1 MSLINSEPLKVTP
14 LVQDFTIPDH
24 DYRFNL
30 FAVRPLLM
38 LYNDPVG
45 TFTFTLKD
53 GADVLASF
61 DFDMQ
66 YFKDNT
72 DFLNNQFHYGFFKI
86 PLKAVLNS
94 YRTYTLELSS
104 SGYTFDGTSY
114 ISWLKEFEDITNTFT
129 DDTIWSYREK
139 PFGYQLW
146 GHTMSRVL
154 NFNDSFSSATL
165 PIIEGTVAY
174 GQFSSTAEYE
184 SEVGLPQ
191 GGSVFYNTTLG
202 VIQYYDDVTA
212 SWIVQAQAGQV
223 QGTRGAPIA
232 ITAGGGITATQYQVE
247 TVYVEGSGGAVDIT
261 ANPQIS
267 VGNND
272 GDELI
277 LIGTSDANTLQLDDG
292 NGLSLNGAMLLVNNS
307 VIRLQWDGT
316 LWLETAR
323 RD

>member
-1 MSLINSEPLKVTP
+1 MSLINNETLRTTA
-14 LVQDFTIPDH
+14 LIQEFTIDQ
-24 DYRFNL
+24 YRLNL
-30 FAVRPLLM
+30 FAVRPLLL

-45 TFTFTLKD
+45 TFTLSLKD
-53 GADVLASF
+53 AGNIIAET
-61 DFDMQ
+61 DFDMDYLKSNAGFLDDQ
-66 YFKDNT
+66 Y
-72 DFLNNQFHYGFFKI
+72 HYGFFKI
-86 PLKAVLNS
+86 PMQAVLHKNIN
-94 YRTYTLELSS
+94 YTLELSS
-104 SGYTFDGTSY
+104 SGYTFDGSSY
-114 ISWLKEFEDITNTFT
+114 IGWIKEFEDITNTFT

-146 GHTMSRVL
+146 GHDMSRVL
-154 NFNDSFSSATL
+154 DFNDSHSSATL

-174 GQFSSTAEYE
+174 GQFASTAEYE

-202 VIQYYDDVTA
+202 VIQYYDDITA

-232 ITAGGGITATQYQVE
+232 ITAAGGITATQYQVE
-247 TVYVEGSGGAVDIT
+247 TVYVQGDSGAIDIT

-277 LIGTSDANTLQLDDG
+277 LIGTNNTNTLQLDDG
-292 NGLSLNGAMLLVNNS
+292 DGLSLNGTMLLVNNS

-316 LWLETAR
+316 IWLETAR
-323 RD
+323 KD